1 MRSITLNPTLPFPG
15 ESFAM
20 SGEISRTKAI
30 LIAHIIMTS
39 IVAGAGVLFPA
50 VQLDPER
57 LVYPACLLVTGSF
70 VWILWS
76 WYALR
81 KTLFEPY
88 SLFICAA
95 GLFNGG
101 QALLEIFGMNSG
113 GILVGE
119 AQADIL
125 TKALFLV
132 AVSTLC
138 LHTGALLAVS
148 RKSRGRPVED
158 SSPNRERATRLV
170 GWLLLGIAFVP
181 TLNLLTGSFALVLDY
196 GYMGLYTHRI
206 ASPVS
211 FALSGFLIPGAIFLL
226 AGSRRSRWTQLF
238 CAAFMALYAVAYL
251 FLGSRAAATI
261 SCVAVVWVFDSG
273 IRRIPRS
280 LIWFFIAAALIV
292 FPLVRETR
300 NISGKYRLSWESQVE
315 SVSNLD
321 NPVSSSISEMGHSLM
336 TVTHTLAL
344 VPDTR
349 PFDLGVSYLYAAT
362 TIVPNLGWEVHPSVA
377 HGLLSDWL
385 TSTIDP
391 SIFNSGG
398 GLGFS
403 FIAESYLNFGWFG
416 GPLWL
421 GFVGFCVTSLFL
433 TADGSDP
440 AKRALV
446 GSFLSFFFF
455 FARGESA
462 SVARGL
468 VWYAVLPYLLVGAL
482 AIRSRARKAR
492 L

>member
-1 MRSITLNPTLPFPG
+1 MRSIALDPVLPGPV
-15 ESFAM
+15 ESFVM
-20 SGEISRTKAI
+20 SGQISRSKAI
-30 LIAHIIMTS
+30 LILHIILTS
-39 IVAGAGVLFPA
+39 IVAGAGVLFPV

-88 SLFICAA
+88 SLFVIAA
-95 GLFNGG
+95 GLFNAG
-101 QALLEIFGMNSG
+101 QALLELFGMNSG
-113 GILVGE
+113 GILQGE
-119 AQADIL
+119 VQTDIL

-132 AVSTLC
+132 AVSMLC
-138 LHTGALLAVS
+138 LHTGALLALS
-148 RKSRGRPVED
+148 RKSRGKPIED
-158 SSPNRERATRLV
+158 SSPTRDRAARLV
-170 GWLLLGIAFVP
+170 GWLLLAIAFVP
-181 TLNLLTGSFALVLDY
+181 TLNLLRGSFDLVLDY

-206 ASPVS
+206 AALVS
-211 FALSGFLIPGAIFLL
+211 FALSGFLMPGTIFLL
-226 AGSRRSRWTQLF
+226 AGSKRSRWTQLF
-238 CAAFMALYAVAYL
+238 CVAFTALYAGAYL
-251 FLGSRAAATI
+251 FLGSRGAAAIT
-261 SCVAVVWVFDSG
+261 CVAVVWVFESG

-280 LIWFFIAAALIV
+280 LIWIFTVAAVLV

-300 NISGKYRLSWESQVE
+300 NISGKYRLSWESQIE
-315 SVSNLD
+315 SLSNLE
-321 NPVSSSISEMGHSLM
+321 NPVSSSISEMGHSLV

-344 VPDTR
+344 VPDIR
-349 PFDLGVSYLYAAT
+349 PFDLGASYFYAAT
-362 TIVPNLGWEVHPSVA
+362 AVIPNLGWEVHPSVA

-385 TSTIDP
+385 TSTVDP
-391 SIFNSGG
+391 SIFSSGG

-433 TADGSDP
+433 TADATDP
-440 AKRALV
+440 AKHALV
-446 GSFLSFFFF
+446 GSFLSFFFL

-462 SVARGL
+462 GVTRGL
-468 VWYAVLPYLLVGAL
+468 VWYAVVPYLLVTAL
-482 AIRSRARKAR
+482 AMRGRPRKAR